1 MGLRV
6 IAVVGITMAAFADT
20 AAARTPGVSASGGSV
35 TEGDEIVFEVSLSPP
50 SDRTVTVQYATENG
64 VDRVHHNTIA
74 QSGRDFTAAS
84 GTLSFAPGETRKTV
98 RVSTTSDSVYER
110 NEKFRLRLSN
120 PTNAHLE
127 SYYPWARGTIIDD
140 DPPPTV
146 SVSDASAT
154 EGDKIEFKVSL
165 SAPTERSVYVNLKPE
180 VGPGDTATLF
190 DFDDSEWELGMGG
203 DGRAPRPLTV
213 RVITAD
219 DDIDEE
225 DETFTVRLS
234 NPRGATLGDATATG
248 TIIDDDDATTT
259 GVIIDGKET
268 RPWPGELPTVG
279 FWSDPNVAAGG
290 WMRFDVTLSEPS
302 DRKVSVQYRTSS
314 GTAQSETDF
323 TPAAGLLVFQPGAM
337 FKEVYVRTTRRV
349 RLDEGNETFTLTL
362 SNPTNATLGDAT
374 ATGTITEADTDVDGS
389 PFVAV
394 KASTHAVEGEPVTF
408 TVRLSAPSEQTVTVQ
423 YQPRE
428 IPCLGGC
435 ASATSGVDYVAT
447 SGTLTFAPHQTEKTV
462 SVPTTDD
469 SEHEVTEYLYLKL
482 SNSTNAVLRTRR
494 SSIDERRV
502 EARILDNDAPPVASF
517 ALQASS
523 AQENSGTHYVTV
535 NLSSAPTYPI
545 TLYYWVD
552 FEISTATRLLP

>member
-1 MGLRV
+1 M
-6 IAVVGITMAAFADT
+6 
-20 AAARTPGVSASGGSV
+20 
-35 TEGDEIVFEVSLSPP
+35 
-50 SDRTVTVQYATENG
+50 
-64 VDRVHHNTIA
+64 
-74 QSGRDFTAAS
+74 
-84 GTLSFAPGETRKTV
+84 
-98 RVSTTSDSVYER
+98 
-110 NEKFRLRLSN
+110 RLSN
-120 PTNAHLE
+120 PTNAHVD
-127 SYYPWARGTIIDD
+127 YYPWTRGTIIDD

-146 SVSDASAT
+146 SVSDGSAT
-154 EGDKIEFKVSL
+154 EGDEVEFKVSL
-165 SAPTERSVYVNLKPE
+165 SAPTERHVDVKLKPE

-190 DFDDSEWELGMGG
+190 DFDDSEWSLGWGGG
-203 DGRAPRPLTV
+203 DRAPRPLTV

-225 DETFTVRLS
+225 DETFTVRLL
-234 NPRGATLGDATATG
+234 NPIGATLGDATATG
-248 TIIDDDDATTT
+248 TIIDDDDGTQT
-259 GVIIDGKET
+259 
-268 RPWPGELPTVG
+268 PPPPGELPTLG
-279 FWSDPNVAAGG
+279 FWSDPNVVAGG
-290 WMRFDVTLSEPS
+290 RMRFDVTLSKRS
-302 DRKVSVQYRTSS
+302 DRKVTVQYRTSS
-314 GTAQSETDF
+314 GTAQSEADF
-323 TPAAGLLVFQPGAM
+323 TPAAGLLVFQPGST
-337 FKEVYVRTTRRV
+337 FEEVYVQTTRRG

-374 ATGTITEADTDVDGS
+374 ATGTITELDTDVDGS

-482 SNSTNAVLRTRR
+482 SNPTNAVLRTRR

-502 EARILDNDAPPVASF
+502 EARILDNDQQFPLARSVLACGGQEPLWSKVA
-517 ALQASS
+517 
-523 AQENSGTHYVTV
+523 
-535 NLSSAPTYPI
+535 
-545 TLYYWVD
+545 
-552 FEISTATRLLP
+552 